1 MSHRH
6 AQSIVSRRVSSPR
19 RWPLALAIAAACG
32 VTAPLMAQPSGP
44 EVTPERK
51 ALRVCQDPNNLPFAN
66 DKGQGFENRIAELFG
81 KSLGLPVTYYNYPQ
95 RYIFIRNTLR
105 HKLPGEDYPCDIIMG
120 LPVGFG
126 QTAVT
131 KPYFSSPYVLVF
143 PAGKG
148 LDDVRSSDD
157 FLALEPAKLA
167 KLKIGVF
174 DQSPAS
180 RWMARH
186 NLVDQGVPYHTIN
199 MEMDY
204 YPGRII
210 DQDLASGKI
219 DVAIVWG
226 PVGSYYGKAVAK
238 QAMHVVPIRP
248 EPGIP
253 LDFAVGMGVRY
264 GEPEWKKQVEQFIDT
279 HTAEIRAILTEY
291 QVPMSETPV
300 PATSQKN

>member
-1 MSHRH
+1 MTHRTPRANTTRCSHL
-6 AQSIVSRRVSSPR
+6 AGVVVGA
-19 RWPLALAIAAACG
+19 LALCLAGPAS
-32 VTAPLMAQPSGP
+32 AQEKP
-44 EVTPERK
+44 PERK

-66 DKGQGFENRIAELFG
+66 EKGQGFENRIAELFG

-95 RYIFIRNTLR
+95 RFVFIRNTLR

-131 KPYFSSPYVLVF
+131 KPYFRSPYALVF

-148 LDDVRSSDD
+148 MDNVRTSDD
-157 FLALEPAKLA
+157 FLALDPAKLA
-167 KLKIGVF
+167 SLKIGVF

-226 PVGSYYGKAVAK
+226 PVAGYFAK
-238 QAMHVVPIRP
+238 SVVKPAMHVVPIRS
-248 EPGIP
+248 EAGIP
-253 LDFAVGMGVRY
+253 LDFEVGMGVRY

-279 HTAEIRAILTEY
+279 HVADIQAILREY
-291 QVPMSETPV
+291 QVPISEGPSTPTPV
-300 PATSQKN
+300 KN

>member
-1 MSHRH
+1 MPERPAGRH
-6 AQSIVSRRVSSPR
+6 PR
-19 RWPLALAIAAACG
+19 RAGRIAAMIVAGIAAALASG
-32 VTAPLMAQPSGP
+32 AAGAQERAPA
-44 EVTPERK
+44 PERK

-66 DKGQGFENRIAELFG
+66 DRQQGFENRIAELFG
-81 KSLGLPVTYYNYPQ
+81 KSLDLPVTYYNYPQ
-95 RYIFIRNTLR
+95 RFVFIRNTLR
-105 HKLPGEDYPCDIIMG
+105 YKLPGEDYPCDIIMG

-126 QTAVT
+126 QASVT
-131 KPYFSSPYVLVF
+131 RPYFRSPYVLVF

-157 FLALEPAKLA
+157 FLALGPDRLA
-167 KLKIGVF
+167 GLKIGVF

-180 RWMARH
+180 QWMARH

-210 DQDLASGKI
+210 EQDLASGKI

-226 PVGSYYGKAVAK
+226 PVGSYYGKVAAK
-238 QAMHVVPIRP
+238 QPMHVVPIRS

-253 LDFAVGMGVRY
+253 MEFSVGMGVRY
-264 GEPEWKKQVEQFIDT
+264 GEPEWKKQVEQFIDA
-279 HTAEIRAILTEY
+279 HRAEILSILAEY
-291 QVPMSETPV
+291 RVPLSKEP
-300 PATSQKN
+300 PAAAADGR

>member
-1 MSHRH
+1 MSLRHPQPAPSRPTRWRLRH
-6 AQSIVSRRVSSPR
+6 AIT
-19 RWPLALAIAAACG
+19 LALAAACG
-32 VTAPLMAQPSGP
+32 VATPGMTQEPDPSAAPP
-44 EVTPERK
+44 RK

-66 DKGQGFENRIAELFG
+66 DKGEGFENRIAELFG
-81 KSLGLPVTYYNYPQ
+81 KSLGIPVTYYNYPQ

-105 HKLPGEDYPCDIIMG
+105 YKLPGEDYPCDIIMG

-131 KPYFSSPYVLVF
+131 KAYFSAPYVLVF
-143 PAGKG
+143 PQGAG
-148 LDDVRSSDD
+148 LDHIRTSDD
-157 FLALEPAKLA
+157 FLALDPAKLA
-167 KLKIGVF
+167 TLKIGVF

-180 RWMARH
+180 RWMALH

-210 DQDLASGKI
+210 ERDLAAGKL

-226 PVGSYYGKAVAK
+226 PVGSYFGKIRANPP
-238 QAMHVVPIRP
+238 MHVVPIRS

-279 HTAEIRAILTEY
+279 HTAEIQRILADY
-291 QVPMSETPV
+291 RVPISETA
-300 PATSQKN
+300 PAPPKD